1 MKKIILFWF
10 IFLIPN
16 NFIFS
21 QIENVPGLSSIK
33 GDNLLKIVSTLASEK
48 YAGRL
53 AGSEGYNQA
62 ADYVKKIFEQIN
74 LNPIINKGYYQ
85 FLNVEYNEI
94 LPPCKLKLIN
104 DKASEDFKLGDD
116 FVCRGFTGSGT
127 LTSQVVFCGYGVSLP
142 QNNYDDYKNVDVKD
156 KVVIVFKTNPA
167 WTLPEGSWSDNH
179 PRYKALIA
187 SLKGAKALLIVSA
200 PNEVNPQKPIG
211 SILEGKTEQLENIPM
226 MHISIDAANKFLD
239 GTGYTL
245 SQLQSIID
253 STKQPFSVELKS
265 KAYIEIHAKYTKEK
279 QTMNVVGLLPGYDD
293 SLKDEYIVVGAHLD
307 HVGSQAGEIYF
318 PGANDNASGS
328 AAVIEI
334 AKAFMNSGIKTKR
347 SIIFVLFASEEI
359 GLDGARHFVNN
370 SPVPLDKII
379 AMFNFDCVGV
389 GDSIQI
395 GNGKSSPKLWNIAK
409 EKDSQYTKLMIE
421 STWNGGGADAGPFH
435 EKGIPALYFVTK
447 NSYQHLHLPSD
458 KPETLNLP
466 LFENISRLGYL
477 TLLEIANGNYVK
489 EVVLK

>member
-21 QIENVPGLSSIK
+21 QIPDVPGLSLIK
-33 GDNLLKIVSTLASEK
+33 GENLLKIVSTLASEK

-53 AGSEGYNQA
+53 AGSDGYNQA

-74 LNPIINKGYYQ
+74 LKPIIDDGYYQ
-85 FLNVEYNEI
+85 FLKVEYNEI
-94 LPPCKLKLIN
+94 LQPCKLKLIN
-104 DKASEDFKLGDD
+104 DKASEDFKLGND

-156 KVVIVFKTNPA
+156 KIVIVFKTNPA
-167 WTLPEGSWSDNH
+167 WALPEGSWSDNH
-179 PRYKALIA
+179 PRYKALIG
-187 SLKGAKALLIVSA
+187 SLKGAKALLIVST

-239 GTGYTL
+239 GTGFTL

-265 KAYIEIHAKYTKEK
+265 KAYIEVHAKYSKEK

-293 SLKDEYIVVGAHLD
+293 NLKDEYIVVGAHLD

-334 AKAFMNSGIKTKR
+334 AKAFINSGIKTRR
-347 SIIFVLFASEEI
+347 SIVFVLFASEEI
-359 GLDGARHFVNN
+359 GLEGAKHFVNN
-370 SPVPLDKII
+370 SPVPLEKII

-409 EKDSQYTKLMIE
+409 EKDSQYTKLMVE
-421 STWNGGGADAGPFH
+421 TTWNGGGADAGPFH
-435 EKGIPALYFVTK
+435 DKGIPALYFVTK
-447 NSYQHLHLPSD
+447 NSYQHLHLQSD
-458 KPETLNLP
+458 TPETLNLS
-466 LFENISRLGYL
+466 LFENITKLGYL
-477 TLLEIANGNYVK
+477 TLLEIANGNYLK
-489 EVVLK
+489 EEVLK